1 MSNQVRVRVK
11 CASMNNIRGGQRVK
25 REKEREWDSW
35 EKEKSQ
41 RLAKLHKLQRKLN
54 KGTVHWHS
62 HVETG
67 THPSHSEVGV
77 EGVTQKHVEQV
88 KLGDSGDMIV
98 SVIDGMKTKDGYTRL
113 EVKCTILS
121 I

>member
-1 MSNQVRVRVK
+1 M
-11 CASMNNIRGGQRVK
+11 
-25 REKEREWDSW
+25 
-35 EKEKSQ
+35 
-41 RLAKLHKLQRKLN
+41 
-54 KGTVHWHS
+54 
-62 HVETG
+62 
-67 THPSHSEVGV
+67 

-113 EVKCTILS
+113 EVKCMIS